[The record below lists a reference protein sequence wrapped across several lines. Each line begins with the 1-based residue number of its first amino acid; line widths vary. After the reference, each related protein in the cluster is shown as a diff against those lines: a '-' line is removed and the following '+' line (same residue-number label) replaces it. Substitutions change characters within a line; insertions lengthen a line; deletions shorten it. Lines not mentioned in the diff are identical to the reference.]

1 MFIINNQKC
10 TKDSRSSLVHWGF
23 IQNNFIYVIYVACLV
38 YTSILTTLHLLLLR
52 HRWRR
57 RYRSLRLRC
66 LRKDLAPRRRSH
78 RRTHRTQYS
87 HGRYSHS
94 LSKGWED
101 RLSTSVLSK
110 FYGNKCIYM
119 HYLQNQGF
127 GNNPGQCKFLNRF
140 CVRFQVLETFSYLC
154 KSVSTGC

>member
-1 MFIINNQKC
+1 MLLV
-10 TKDSRSSLVHWGF
+10 SSTLL
-23 IQNNFIYVIYVACLV
+23 Y
-38 YTSILTTLHLLLLR
+38 LTTLHLQLPRLR
-52 HRWRR
+52 CRR
-57 RYRSLRLRC
+57 RYRSLCLQI
-66 LRKDLAPRRRSH
+66 LRKDPAPRRRFL
-78 RRTHRTQYS
+78 RRTHRTQDF
-87 HGRYSHS
+87 HCRYSHS
-94 LSKGWED
+94 LSKDFED

-154 KSVSTGC
+154 KPVSTGC